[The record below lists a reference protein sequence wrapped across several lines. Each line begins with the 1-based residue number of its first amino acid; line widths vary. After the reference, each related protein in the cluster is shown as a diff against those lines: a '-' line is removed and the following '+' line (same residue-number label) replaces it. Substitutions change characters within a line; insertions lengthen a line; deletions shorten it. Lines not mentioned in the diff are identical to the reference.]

1 MEAAFAEL
9 PLALFT
15 TLAPMGAG
23 AFIVLALA
31 FFTTTFTDDQ
41 VKKIDRMTLI
51 PLVVV
56 LVGFAASFFHLASP
70 LHAAGVFAGIGSS
83 PLSNE
88 ILVGSLF
95 VVLALVY
102 VILALAGKLSGAA
115 RKASWPWWPWPPPCS
130 PASPAWPT

>member
-23 AFIVLALA
+23 AFIALALA

-51 PLVVV
+51 PFVVV
-56 LVGFAASFFHLASP
+56 LVGFAASFFHLA
-70 LHAAGVFAGIGSS
+70 
-83 PLSNE
+83 
-88 ILVGSLF
+88 
-95 VVLALVY
+95 
-102 VILALAGKLSGAA
+102 
-115 RKASWPWWPWPPPCS
+115 CS
-130 PASPAWPT
+130 PASAPRRCRTRSSWARCSWCWPWCT